1 LLDDAEPY
9 RAVMKKEMKR
19 SKPSVS
25 CLLSLPKRKKPI
37 GGTKIANTHGKQ
49 LLEAVKR
56 GEAQIVIRE

>member
-1 LLDDAEPY
+1 
-9 RAVMKKEMKR
+9 MKKEMKR